1 MTELLR
7 RRGGCVGPARRRRCP
22 AWVPPAHTFEH
33 FQARQV
39 TLPAVFR
46 SRRRQV
52 RPVPGPVPG
61 QLDAGPDSC
70 RAGSMPGFESR
81 QAECRQTRIAPCSA
95 GPERGPKRPGP
106 PHRSPAEGDASPTHA
121 AAGPL
126 GRSEATC
133 KETFLLRR
141 HAEERRGKMAAK
153 AIEVTAE
160 SPRPLQRTAERLPLV
175 GGGGASPSV
184 GAERLPLS
192 SVSLSSVSLSSTRTA
207 PVVVRVEHPAAP
219 APRPRRRRALHQEPT
234 STLDRPTGPR
244 NGRGTGV

>member
-1 MTELLR
+1 MRWARSPPAVPRLGTAGPHLR
-7 RRGGCVGPARRRRCP
+7 ALPGPAGYAPGRFQIPSAPGPAGARSGAGPARCRAGFVPGRLDAGLRIPPGRMPPDSDSPVFSRSRARPQATRPAPPITRRGGRITDACRRR
-22 AWVPPAHTFEH
+22 
-33 FQARQV
+33 
-39 TLPAVFR
+39 
-46 SRRRQV
+46 
-52 RPVPGPVPG
+52 
-61 QLDAGPDSC
+61 
-70 RAGSMPGFESR
+70 
-81 QAECRQTRIAPCSA
+81 
-95 GPERGPKRPGP
+95 
-106 PHRSPAEGDASPTHA
+106 
-121 AAGPL
+121 PL